1 MLGKNLKDAVTNACA
16 FAAMVGGLLTIG
28 GQNNFLPKKCFD
40 AGVALVSG
48 AGVITSFCTGK
59 SNDLDLSPQSSDSSP
74 PGASDSTEGE

>member
-1 MLGKNLKDAVTNACA
+1 MPGKNLKDAVTNVCA
-16 FAAMVGGLLTIG
+16 FAAMIGGLLTIG

-59 SNDLDLSPQSSDSSP
+59 KNDLDLIARADDSRL
-74 PGASDSTEGE
+74 GGGE